1 MADRRIRSTK
11 VVATIGP
18 ACREVATIREM
29 IRAGMNVARLNLSH
43 AGHAEH
49 AELAARVRKAAA
61 ELGVPVAIM
70 ADTKGAEIRTG
81 ELLGGRAELVEGAVF
96 TLRTR
101 FASREAAGPGDARGV
116 SVSHPQLD
124 AELSP
129 GAAVFLDDGR
139 IELRVERIAPGA
151 IECRVVRGGAL
162 GERKG
167 LNAPGASRG
176 PSALGPDDLA
186 DLHFAAGLDVDYLA
200 ASFVRGPE
208 DVRAIRAILRE
219 RGAEVPVIAKI
230 ENREAVSHLQEILE
244 VADGAMVARGDLG
257 VELPL
262 ERVPIVQKQIIRATV
277 RRGKPVITATQ
288 MLDSMERNPRPTRA
302 EVSDVANAIFDG
314 TSAVMLSGETA
325 NGRYPVESVATM
337 ARLAL
342 EAEGALAE
350 YGDLQQARPA
360 TEPSIT
366 DGVAQAAIALARELE
381 ASAIL
386 TLTESGYTSRAISK
400 HRPSCPILAVSTRPE
415 VVRRLALNWGVIGLL
430 HEGSAGDEEKVAF
443 GVARARALC
452 SEPGDVLVVTAGISQ
467 EAGSTNLI
475 RVVTV

>member
-1 MADRRIRSTK
+1 MPDRRIRSTK
-11 VVATIGP
+11 LVATIGP

-43 AGHAEH
+43 ATHAEH
-49 AELAARVRKAAA
+49 AELAARVRKAAT
-61 ELGVPVAIM
+61 ELGASVALM
-70 ADTKGAEIRTG
+70 ADTRGAEIRTG

-96 TLRTR
+96 TLRT
-101 FASREAAGPGDARGV
+101 SGGPGDARSV
-116 SVSHPQLD
+116 SVSHPKLD

-129 GAAVFLDDGR
+129 GAAIFLDDGR
-139 IELRVERIAPGA
+139 IELRVERVAKGA
-151 IECRVVRGGAL
+151 LECRVVRGGVL
-162 GERKG
+162 GDRKG
-167 LNAPGASRG
+167 LNAPSARRG
-176 PSALGPDDLA
+176 PAALGPEDLA
-186 DLHFAAGLDVDYLA
+186 DLHFAAGLGVDYLA
-200 ASFVRGPE
+200 ASFVRGPD
-208 DVRAIRAILRE
+208 DVRAIQAVLRE
-219 RGAEVPVIAKI
+219 RGAEIPVIAKI
-230 ENREAVSHLQEILE
+230 ESREAVGHLHEILE
-244 VADGAMVARGDLG
+244 VADGTMVARGDLG

-325 NGRYPVESVATM
+325 SGRYPVESVATM

-342 EAEGALAE
+342 EAEGALSE
-350 YGDLQQARPA
+350 YGDLQQARPS

-366 DGVAQAAIALARELE
+366 DGVAQAATSLARELE

-415 VVRRLALNWGVIGLL
+415 VVRRLALNWGVTGLL
-430 HEGSAGDEEKVAF
+430 YEGAAGDEEKVAF

>member
-1 MADRRIRSTK
+1 MTDRRIRSTK

-29 IRAGMNVARLNLSH
+29 IRAGVNVARLNLSH
-43 AGHAEH
+43 ATHAEH
-49 AELAARVRKAAA
+49 AELAARVREAAGG
-61 ELGVPVAIM
+61 LGEPVALM
-70 ADTKGAEIRTG
+70 ADTRGAEIRTG
-81 ELLGGRAELVEGAVF
+81 ALLGGRAELVEGAVF
-96 TLRTR
+96 ALH
-101 FASREAAGPGDARGV
+101 ADAREAERAGDARGV
-116 SVSHPQLD
+116 SVSDPELGD
-124 AELSP
+124 ALSP
-129 GAAVFLDDGR
+129 GAAIFLDDGR
-139 IELRVERIAPGA
+139 IELRVERVVRGT
-151 IECRVVRGGAL
+151 IECRVVRGGVL
-162 GERKG
+162 GDRKG
-167 LNAPGASRG
+167 LNAPGAKRAS
-176 PSALGPDDLA
+176 SALGPEDVA
-186 DLHFAAGLDVDYLA
+186 DLRFAAALGVDYVA

-208 DVRAIRAILRE
+208 DVRAIRAVLRE
-219 RGAEVPVIAKI
+219 HGAEIPVIAKI
-230 ENREAVSHLQEILE
+230 ESREAVGRLHEILE
-244 VADGAMVARGDLG
+244 AADGAMVARGDLG

-350 YGDLQQARPA
+350 YGDLQQARPP
-360 TEPSIT
+360 TEPSVT
-366 DGVAQAAIALARELE
+366 DGVAQAAVTLARELE

-386 TLTESGYTSRAISK
+386 TLTESGHTSRAISK
-400 HRPSCPILAVSTRPE
+400 YRPACPILAVSTRPE
-415 VVRRLALNWGVIGLL
+415 VVRRLALNWGVTGLL
-430 HEGSAGDEEKVAF
+430 HEGPAGDEEKVAF

-452 SEPGDVLVVTAGISQ
+452 SEPGDVLVVTAGISR